1 MLSLLGAPSWAGPK
15 QRGGATDQAVLS
27 ALLDP
32 EAHGLPAGLVLHTH
46 ALAASSRAWQ
56 RSQAGFRTRVTVG
69 VPAAGGKGALATVR
83 AFVMQHGLQEV
94 G

>member
-1 MLSLLGAPSWAGPK
+1 VGRAK
-15 QRGGATDQAVLS
+15 QRGGATHQAVLF
-27 ALLDP
+27 ALLHP
-32 EAHGLPAGLVLHTH
+32 EAHDLPAGLQLHAH

-56 RSQAGFRTRVTVG
+56 RSQTGFRTRVTVG
-69 VPAAGGKGALATVR
+69 VPAAGGEGALGTVR